1 MYLYMYI
8 SLVEVCIYVH
18 SASMCPN
25 ACAIFLMKRLTSKH
39 QQLDSTGGGPAFS
52 TWGVWDSSSG
62 DKWDSHKM
70 QTRGHKA
77 RRFPSPQQI
86 NAKKKQ
92 GLTSQNLDAQ
102 VSISFISTFNPAR
115 HALWSLCADVKHKM
129 SSLPLHAIDFHSRM
143 ESSIIFCHPQ
153 QAQRIHQ
160 SQTQMFRDGNINWFG
175 VAKCATY
182 LATVLRR
189 FFPNHRHEP
198 STTTFNRPCGKE
210 SCQNV

>member
-77 RRFPSPQQI
+77 RRFPSPKQI
-86 NAKKKQ
+86 NAKKGFTNK
-92 GLTSQNLDAQ
+92 
-102 VSISFISTFNPAR
+102 VTFNIYLS
-115 HALWSLCADVKHKM
+115 HGGF
-129 SSLPLHAIDFHSRM
+129 LPLDHCWMAVGWPV
-143 ESSIIFCHPQ
+143 IIP
-153 QAQRIHQ
+153 
-160 SQTQMFRDGNINWFG
+160 
-175 VAKCATY
+175 
-182 LATVLRR
+182 L
-189 FFPNHRHEP
+189 FPLFKKP
-198 STTTFNRPCGKE
+198 PGYP
-210 SCQNV
+210 